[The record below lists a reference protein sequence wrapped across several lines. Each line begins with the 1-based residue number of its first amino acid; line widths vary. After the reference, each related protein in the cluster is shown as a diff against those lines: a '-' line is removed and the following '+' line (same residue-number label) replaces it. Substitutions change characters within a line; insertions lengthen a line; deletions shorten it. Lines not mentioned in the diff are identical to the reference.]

1 MPTIIADR
9 YAVLPHPPRKGRLAE
24 VAAATDLRADGR
36 KVAVKLFHRGL
47 PNDDVIKEA
56 FERESRRLM
65 DLRHEHIISMLDFG
79 TNGPNGRPF
88 LILDWGGEPIDSW
101 LNGECP
107 YRDWTEFYEQI
118 GRALLEGIAYAHSR
132 ETVHRE
138 LKPSDFLIDEHGRFR
153 LADFGV
159 SKFPEFIDSALD
171 IGSFLLANEPF
182 SPSTGYDPGY
192 SYTTDVWG
200 YATVCLHILTRGKL
214 KKWADIAP
222 ALNSLSA
229 PAAVREVLNDALRP
243 AAAERPEDAQVL
255 LDRLNRVMRQAKPV
269 GRKETCFLNLTD
281 NAINKLRQQVPGLE
295 SRREAESFV
304 ENDLQGGGSWSKLR
318 SWDPSTRTESL
329 VPDQFSLVGETL
341 KLVVAVDRQSRTTFT
356 VISTV
361 RPVSDGILEK
371 ERNQGWPVELGYK
384 IGRPYSVPEAQQL
397 VQSIEQGVAY
407 YEEQAEARRQQDEEE
422 RLFRSWSDLLQV
434 RMDHCRE
441 DKGYNFR
448 GSEPEGNRITFSVTE
463 SPDQSIIEETWMV
476 EGTYLSGVVD
486 AVSDDSITLYIDEAD
501 AKSPPKEGRLVVD
514 KRATQKQLK
523 IQLEALNII
532 RQPRT
537 ERQEILKR
545 RILHPSDAERDPT
558 ASPIMRWFSA
568 QLDDNKKDVIQ
579 AALAARDIF
588 VAEGPPGTGKTTFIA
603 ELILQFLARWPQKR
617 ILLTSQTHIAVDN
630 AIERVAKYRPDLRIT
645 RVGRRETKVADSVHR
660 YLLQNRL
667 DEWRKRV
674 YQQATAFLKRR
685 AEHEGL
691 DVKSIQMGLDA
702 GLLVK
707 AHKDLR
713 LAEESEGERLIELSE
728 IARQLAEKD
737 DQQNPTLD
745 ATKAMF
751 LTQEKERLEDDL
763 GMLRKTIKERAGLLR
778 QLRTSF
784 KKVYPDYADLA
795 EKPVEEIVEWQDS
808 LVGSSAA
815 ANRFRALF
823 ELNAEWVQRFALR
836 EDCEEAILMDSDLIA
851 GTCIGIAGSDAEGE
865 TYGLCILDEAS
876 KASFPEA
883 LVPLVRSDKWVL
895 VGDQRQLPPFVDA
908 VLRDDQIV
916 ESKEIDAAVV
926 RETLLARLSNRG
938 IPEHARAM
946 LYRQHRMIPGI
957 GDLVSTVF
965 YEGRLESAGQHQV
978 PAPITQWLP
987 KPVVWYSTSKETDR
1001 TEQKAPN
1008 GSWMN
1013 PLEAKWTRLLLDR
1026 LEFYAAA
1033 HAPKHGSDLPY
1044 EPIKVVVL
1052 TGYSAQRNHLE
1063 NALQAEPRPHLD
1075 LEFHTVD
1082 AYQGREA
1089 DVVVFSVARSNRQH
1103 KAGFLAERERI
1114 NVALSRA
1121 RYALCLIGDADFC
1134 RALGG
1139 QSALVEVREYI
1150 ENHPDTCV
1158 LQEGVR

>member
-1 MPTIIADR
+1 MAPQI
-9 YAVLPHPPRKGRLAE
+9 LKGRYVLKPLAYSGRLSQ
-24 VAAATDLRADGR
+24 VFPALDLTTEK
-36 KVAVKLFHRGL
+36 KVAVKLFHKGL
-47 PNDDVIKEA
+47 PDDLVIREA
-56 FERESRRLM
+56 FQRESHRLI
-65 DLRHEHIISMLDFG
+65 DLRHASIVSMLDYG
-79 TNGPNGRPF
+79 TDGPDGRAF
-88 LILDWGGEPIDSW
+88 VVLEWGGEPIDKW

-107 YRDWTEFYEQI
+107 YRDWNEFYEQI
-118 GRALLEGIAYAHSR
+118 GRQLLEGIAYAHSR

-138 LKPSDFLIDEHGRFR
+138 LKPSDFLIDEEGRFR

-171 IGSFLLANEPF
+171 IGSFLKANEPF
-182 SPSTGYDPGY
+182 SPATGYDPAY

-200 YATVCLHILTRGKL
+200 YATVCLYILTRGKL
-214 KKWADIAP
+214 KTWAEIAP

-229 PAAVREVLNDALRP
+229 PAAVREVLHDALRP
-243 AAAERPEDAQVL
+243 TAAERPEDAQVL
-255 LDRLNRVMRQAKPV
+255 LDRLNIVTRHAKPTV
-269 GRKETCFLNLTD
+269 KKEICFLNLTD
-281 NAINKLRQQVPGLE
+281 NAINKLRQQIPGLE
-295 SRREAESFV
+295 SRREAESFI
-304 ENDLQGGGSWSKLR
+304 ENDLLGGGSLCKLR
-318 SWDPSTRTESL
+318 MWDATTRKESI
-329 VPDQFSLVGETL
+329 VPDQLSLVGETL
-341 KLVVAVDRQSRTTFT
+341 KLVVAVDRQSRAMFT

-361 RPVSDGILEK
+361 RPMSDGILEK
-371 ERNQGWPVELGYK
+371 ERNQGWTTELTYK
-384 IGRPYSVPEAQQL
+384 VGRPYSVPEAQQL
-397 VQSIEQGVAY
+397 IESLMQGVEY
-407 YEEQAEARRQQDEEE
+407 HEEQAGARKQQDEEE
-422 RLFRSWSDLLQV
+422 RLFRNWSDLLQV

-448 GSEPEGNRITFSVTE
+448 GSEPEGNRITFSITE
-463 SPDQSIIEETWMV
+463 TPDPSIIEETWMV

-501 AKSPPKEGRLVVD
+501 AKTPRKEGRLVVD

-523 IQLEALNII
+523 IQLEALNIM

-545 RILHPSDAERDPT
+545 RILHPSDAESDQHAAPVLK
-558 ASPIMRWFSA
+558 WFSG
-568 QLDDNKKDVIQ
+568 QLDDNKKTVIQ
-579 AALAARDIF
+579 SALASRDIF

-603 ELILQFLARWPQKR
+603 ELILQYLARYPQKR

-630 AIERVAKYRPDLRIT
+630 AIERVAKHRPDLRIT

-674 YQQATAFLKRR
+674 YQQATDFLKRR
-685 AEHEGL
+685 AKQEGL
-691 DVKSIQMGLDA
+691 DVKEIQMGLDA

-707 AHKDLR
+707 AQKDLR
-713 LAEESEGERLIELSE
+713 LAEEGESERLVELVE
-728 IARQLAEKD
+728 IRRQLTEKD
-737 DQQNPTLD
+737 QQQNPSVD

-763 GMLRKTIKERAGLLR
+763 GTLRKTIKERAGLLR
-778 QLRTSF
+778 QLRASF

-795 EKPVEEIVEWQDS
+795 EKPVEEIIEWQDS
-808 LVGSSAA
+808 LVGSSPA

-823 ELNAEWVQRFALR
+823 ELNAEWIQRFALR

-883 LVPLVRSDKWVL
+883 LVPLIRSEKWVL

-908 VLRDDQIV
+908 VLRNKEMV
-916 ESKEIDAAVV
+916 ESREIDAAVV
-926 RETLLARLSNRG
+926 RETLLTRLSQRG
-938 IPEHARAM
+938 IPGHARAM
-946 LYRQHRMIPGI
+946 LYRQHRMVTAI
-957 GDLVSTVF
+957 GNLVSTVF
-965 YEGRLESAGQHQV
+965 YEGRLESVGEQK
-978 PAPITQWLP
+978 APPPVTQWLP
-987 KPVVWYSTSKETDR
+987 KPIVWYSTSKESDR
-1001 TEQKAPN
+1001 GEQKASN

-1033 HAPKHGSDLPY
+1033 HAPKHGSDQPM
-1044 EPIKVVVL
+1044 EPLKVVVL
-1052 TGYSAQRNHLE
+1052 TGYSAQRTHLE
-1063 NALQAEPRPHLD
+1063 NALQSEHRPHLEF
-1075 LEFHTVD
+1075 EFHTVD

-1089 DVVVFSVARSNRQH
+1089 DVVVFSITRSNRLG

-1121 RYALCLIGDADFC
+1121 RYGLCVIGDADFC

-1139 QSALVEVREYI
+1139 QSALSEVREYI
-1150 ENHPDTCV
+1150 ENHPDTC
-1158 LQEGVR
+1158 LLKEGVK

>member
-1 MPTIIADR
+1 MAPQILKNR
-9 YAVLPHPPRKGRLAE
+9 YALKPVAFSGRLAE
-24 VAAATDLRADGR
+24 VFPALDLTTDK
-36 KVAVKLFHRGL
+36 KVAVKLFHKGL
-47 PNDDVIKEA
+47 PDDLVIHEA
-56 FERESRRLM
+56 FQRESHRLI
-65 DLRHEHIISMLDFG
+65 DLRHASIVSMLDYG
-79 TNGPNGRPF
+79 TDGPGGRAF
-88 LILDWGGEPIDSW
+88 VVLEWGGEPIDKW

-107 YRDWTEFYEQI
+107 YRDWNEFYDQI
-118 GRALLEGIAYAHSR
+118 GRQLLEGIAYAHSR

-138 LKPSDFLIDEHGRFR
+138 LKPSDFLIDEEGRFR

-171 IGSFLLANEPF
+171 IGSFLKANEPF
-182 SPSTGYDPGY
+182 SPATGYDPAH

-229 PAAVREVLNDALRP
+229 PTAVREVLHDALRP
-243 AAAERPEDAQVL
+243 TASERPEDAQVL
-255 LDRLNRVMRQAKPV
+255 LDRLNIVTRQAKPTV
-269 GRKETCFLNLTD
+269 KKVTCFLNLTD
-281 NAINKLRQQVPGLE
+281 NAIDKLRQQIPGLE
-295 SRREAESFV
+295 SRREAESFI
-304 ENDLQGGGSWSKLR
+304 ENDLLGGGSLCKLR
-318 SWDPSTRTESL
+318 RWDPATRKESI
-329 VPDQFSLVGETL
+329 VPDQLSLVGETL
-341 KLVVAVDRQSRTTFT
+341 KLVVAVDRQSRAMFT

-371 ERNQGWPVELGYK
+371 ERNQGWTTELRYK
-384 IGRPYSVPEAQQL
+384 VGRPYSEPEAKQL
-397 VQSIEQGVAY
+397 IESLIQGVEY
-407 YEEQAEARRQQDEEE
+407 HEEQAGARKQQDEEE
-422 RLFRSWSDLLQV
+422 RLFRNWSDLLQV

-448 GSEPEGNRITFSVTE
+448 GSEPEGNRITFSITDT
-463 SPDQSIIEETWMV
+463 PDPSIIEESWMV
-476 EGTYLSGVVD
+476 EGTYLSGVID

-501 AKSPPKEGRLVVD
+501 AKTPPREGRLVVD

-523 IQLEALNII
+523 IQLEALNIM

-545 RILHPSDAERDPT
+545 RILHPSDAESDQHAAPV
-558 ASPIMRWFSA
+558 IEWFSS
-568 QLDDNKKDVIQ
+568 QLDENKKTVIQ
-579 AALAARDIF
+579 AALASRDIF

-603 ELILQFLARWPQKR
+603 ELILQYLARYPQKR

-630 AIERVAKYRPDLRIT
+630 AIERVAKHRPDLRIT

-674 YQQATAFLKRR
+674 YQQATDFLKRR
-685 AEHEGL
+685 AKQEGL
-691 DVKSIQMGLDA
+691 DVEEIQMGLDA

-707 AHKDLR
+707 AQKDLR
-713 LAEESEGERLIELSE
+713 LAEDGESERLVELTE
-728 IARQLAEKD
+728 VGRQLAEKD
-737 DQQNPTLD
+737 QQQNPTVD

-778 QLRTSF
+778 QLRASF
-784 KKVYPDYADLA
+784 KKVYPGYADLA
-795 EKPVEEIVEWQDS
+795 EKPVEEIIEWQDS
-808 LVGSSAA
+808 LVGSSPA

-823 ELNAEWVQRFALR
+823 ELNAEWIQRFALR

-883 LVPLVRSDKWVL
+883 LVPLIRSDKWVL

-908 VLRDDQIV
+908 VLRNKEMV
-916 ESKEIDAAVV
+916 ESREIDAAVV
-926 RETLLARLSNRG
+926 RETLLTRFSQRG
-938 IPEHARAM
+938 IPDHARAM
-946 LYRQHRMIPGI
+946 LYRQHRMVPAI

-965 YEGRLESAGQHQV
+965 YEGRLESVGEHK
-978 PAPITQWLP
+978 APPPVTQWLA
-987 KPVVWYSTSKETDR
+987 KPVVWYSTSKEPDR
-1001 TEQKAPN
+1001 SEQKASN

-1033 HAPKHGSDLPY
+1033 HAPKHGSDQPV
-1044 EPIKVVVL
+1044 EPLKVVVL
-1052 TGYSAQRNHLE
+1052 TGYSAQRTHLE
-1063 NALQAEPRPHLD
+1063 NALQSEHRPHLD
-1075 LEFHTVD
+1075 FEFHTVD
-1082 AYQGREA
+1082 AYQGRES
-1089 DVVVFSVARSNRQH
+1089 DIVVFSITRSNRQG

-1121 RYALCLIGDADFC
+1121 RYGLCVIGDADFC

-1139 QSALVEVREYI
+1139 QSALSEVREYI
-1150 ENHPDTCV
+1150 ENHPDTC
-1158 LQEGVR
+1158 LLKEGVK